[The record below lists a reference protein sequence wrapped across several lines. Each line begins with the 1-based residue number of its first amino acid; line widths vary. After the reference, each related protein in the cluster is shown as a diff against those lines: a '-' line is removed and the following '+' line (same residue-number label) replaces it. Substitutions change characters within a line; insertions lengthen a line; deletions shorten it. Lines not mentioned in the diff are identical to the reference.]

1 MAGAG
6 EAWPYPG
13 ARWWKFDFHTH
24 TPASHDYGKG
34 ARQAR
39 LRQITPED
47 WLLRFMRAGVDCV
60 AITDHNSGEWIDRLK
75 EALRVMQASDAEGFR
90 PLHLFPGVEV
100 TANGGIHMLAL
111 FRPDKTGSDIAA
123 VLGAVKYRGEPG
135 ASDVAAE
142 SAPISVVEAI
152 LDAGGIP
159 IPAHVDAPSGLW
171 KLRGNTLAPLLDA
184 DRLLACE
191 VVDPSSAPPELYR
204 RRRMNWAKVLG
215 SDSHHPHEVDGDRYP
230 GSHYTWVKMAH
241 PSLEGLRLA
250 LIDGNGLSI
259 RRSDDGVPFDPAG
272 IPKHIVEAIEIGEA
286 RFMGRR
292 EPSILTFSP
301 WLNALVGGR
310 GTGKSTVIHGIRLA
324 ANRVNELKALDSN
337 SVPRTTFEAFNRVP
351 TQRVATGGLQ
361 EATLVRLILMRDG
374 IRYRLQWRAEG
385 DGPVVQEDGSSGWKP
400 SGIQSVTP
408 ERFPLRIFSQGQIAA
423 LAGEN
428 QQALMQVIDDA
439 GGVAEH
445 HRELQASR
453 DAFYATQARIR
464 GVTTDLEGADRLA
477 VEKEDVERKLKRF
490 EEAGHTEV
498 LTRYRRRQRQNREVE
513 RQLEAV
519 ARLAEQIE
527 ATASEMHPED
537 IPNGLFS
544 DDPQD
549 HEVDT
554 ILASLAESVR
564 GASKALG
571 DHAQSLRRVADER
584 REQLSG
590 GAWRRAVDDAAR
602 DYEELIDAL
611 RAEGVSDPSE
621 YGRLV
626 QKRARLDG
634 ELRRLE
640 SLETERKRL
649 AGVARDQRRELQDK
663 RRAVSDARA
672 RFLEETLA
680 QNRFVHI
687 RCRDYGQEPRVVERS
702 LREVLDVLDER
713 FANDVLT
720 MDEDR
725 AEDGIVAR
733 LLTCLPDDPMRRR
746 VEFENR
752 LGDLKRRIEEAA
764 AGGDPFGG
772 AFNNFLARECGKT
785 PHLLDRL
792 LAWFPEDALI
802 VEYSRLGDGKDFQ
815 PIEQASAGQRS
826 AAMLAFLLAHGEAP
840 LVLDQPEDDLD
851 NHLIYDLVVRQIRE
865 NKSRRQIIVVTHN
878 PNIVVNGDAEMLH
891 ALKFVAGQCKVV
903 KSGSLQDE
911 AMREEVCRVM
921 EGGREAFERRYRR
934 LGREPA

>member
-1 MAGAG
+1 MAGSD

-34 ARQAR
+34 SGQVR
-39 LRQITPED
+39 LKQITPED
-47 WLLRFMRAGVDCV
+47 WLLRFMQAGVDCV
-60 AITDHNSGEWIDRLK
+60 AVTDHNSGEWIDRLK
-75 EALRVMQASDAEGFR
+75 ETLEAMQVSDTEGFR

-100 TANGGIHMLAL
+100 TANGGIHILAL
-111 FRPDKTGSDIAA
+111 LDPDKAGTDIAA
-123 VLGAVKYRGEPG
+123 LLGAVKYQGERG
-135 ASDVAAE
+135 ASDIAAE
-142 SAPISVVEAI
+142 SAPITVVEAI
-152 LDAGGIP
+152 LEAGGIP
-159 IPAHVDAPSGLW
+159 VPAHVDAPTGLW

-184 DRLLACE
+184 DMLLACE
-191 VVDPSSAPPELYR
+191 VVDPSSTPPELYGR
-204 RRRMNWAKVLG
+204 RRLNWAEVLG
-215 SDSHHPHEVDGDRYP
+215 SDSHHPDSAEGDRYP

-259 RRSDDGVPFDPAG
+259 RRSDEAVPFDPEG
-272 IPKHIVEAIEIGEA
+272 IPKHIVEMVEIGEA

-292 EPSILTFSP
+292 EPSVLKFSP

-310 GTGKSTVIHGIRLA
+310 GTGKSTVVHGVRLA
-324 ANRVNELKALDSN
+324 ANRAAELKRLDSN
-337 SVPRTTFEAFNRVP
+337 SVPRTTFEAFNRIP
-351 TQRVATGGLQ
+351 TQRVASGGLQ
-361 EATLVRLILMRDG
+361 EDTLVRLTLMRDG
-374 IRYRLQWRAEG
+374 VRYLLQWRA
-385 DGPVVQEDGSSGWKP
+385 DGSGAAVQEGGSPGWKP
-400 SGIQSVTP
+400 SEVQSVTP

-428 QQALMQVIDDA
+428 QRALMQVVDDA
-439 GGVAEH
+439 GGVAER
-445 HRELQASR
+445 HRELNASR
-453 DAFYATQARIR
+453 DAFFATRARIR
-464 GVTTDLEGADRLA
+464 GMATNLEDADRLA

-498 LTRYRRRQRQNREVE
+498 LTRYRRRQRQSREVE

-519 ARLAEQIE
+519 EKLAEQIE

-537 IPNGLFS
+537 IPDGLFS
-544 DDPQD
+544 DDPED
-549 HEVDT
+549 REVDA
-554 ILASLAESVR
+554 ILASQGESVR
-564 GASKALG
+564 SASE
-571 DHAQSLRRVADER
+571 SLRNQARTLREAAASY
-584 REQLSG
+584 REQLSE
-590 GAWRRAVDDAAR
+590 GAWRKAVDDAVR
-602 DYEELIDAL
+602 DYEKLIDAL
-611 RAEGVSDPSE
+611 REEGVGDPSE

-626 QKRARLDG
+626 QERVRLDG

-640 SLETERKRL
+640 SLEAERRRL
-649 AGVARDQRRELQDK
+649 ASVAREQRRELLEM
-663 RRAVSDARA
+663 RRAVSDARS
-672 RFLEETLA
+672 RFLEDTLA

-702 LREVLDVLDER
+702 LREVLGVPDER
-713 FANDVLT
+713 FANDILT
-720 MDEDR
+720 MDEDQ
-725 AEDGIVAR
+725 AKNGIVAR
-733 LLTCLPDDPMRRR
+733 LLTCLPDDLPQRRT
-746 VEFENR
+746 ELENR
-752 LGDLKRRIEEAA
+752 LNDLKRRFEEAA
-764 AGGDPFGG
+764 AGGDTFGG
-772 AFNNFLARECGKT
+772 AFNNFLARESERT
-785 PHLLDRL
+785 PDLLDRL

-815 PIEQASAGQRS
+815 PIIQASAGQRS
-826 AAMLAFLLAHGEAP
+826 AAMLAFLLAHGEEP

-891 ALKFVAGQCKVV
+891 ALDFVAGQCKVV
-903 KSGSLQDE
+903 QAGSLQDE

>member
-1 MAGAG
+1 MAAPD

-34 ARQAR
+34 ARQAK
-39 LRQITPED
+39 LKQITPED
-47 WLLRFMRAGVDCV
+47 WLRGFMQAGVDCV
-60 AITDHNSGEWIDRLK
+60 AVTDHNSGEWIDRLK
-75 EALRVMQASDAEGFR
+75 ESLEAMQATDAEGFR

-100 TANGGIHMLAL
+100 TANGGTHVLAVL
-111 FRPDKTGSDIAA
+111 GPDKKGSDIAA
-123 VLGAVKYRGEPG
+123 LLGAVKYQGERG
-135 ASDVAAE
+135 ASDIAAE

-171 KLRGNTLAPLLDA
+171 RLRGNTLAPLLDA

-191 VVDPSSAPPELYR
+191 VVDPSSTPPELYR
-204 RRRMNWAKVLG
+204 RRRLNWAEVLG
-215 SDSHHPHEVDGDRYP
+215 SDSHHPDSVEGDRHP
-230 GSHYTWVKMAH
+230 GSHYTWVKMAR

-250 LIDGNGLSI
+250 LVDGNGLSI
-259 RRSDDGVPFDPAG
+259 RRSDDTSPFDPAG
-272 IPKHIVEAIEIGEA
+272 LPKHIVEAIEICDA

-292 EPSILTFSP
+292 EPSVLKFSP

-310 GTGKSTVIHGIRLA
+310 GTGKSTVVHGIRLA
-324 ANRVNELKALDSN
+324 ANRAAELKGLDST
-337 SVPRTTFEAFNRVP
+337 SVPRMTFEAFNRIP

-361 EATLVRLILMRDG
+361 ESTLVRLVLMRDNV
-374 IRYRLQWRAEG
+374 RYRLQWRANG
-385 DGPVVQEDGSSGWKP
+385 AGAVVQEQGPRGWRP
-400 SGIQSVTP
+400 SHIQSVVP

-428 QQALMQVIDDA
+428 QQALMRVIDDA

-445 HRELQASR
+445 QRDLGASR
-453 DAFYATQARIR
+453 DAFFATQARTR
-464 GVTTDLEGADRLA
+464 GVTTNLENADRLA

-498 LTRYRRRQRQNREVE
+498 LTRYRHRQRQRREVE

-519 ARLAEQIE
+519 AKLAEQTD
-527 ATASEMHPED
+527 ATASEMHTED
-537 IPNGLFS
+537 IPDGLFS
-544 DDPQD
+544 EDPED
-549 HEVDT
+549 REVDT
-554 ILASLAESVR
+554 ILAALAESVR
-564 GASKALG
+564 GVSQVLR
-571 DHAQSLRRVADER
+571 DHARTLREVAAEHVDL
-584 REQLSG
+584 LSR
-590 GAWRRAVDDAAR
+590 GAWRRAIDEAAR

-626 QKRARLDG
+626 QERARLDG

-640 SLETERKRL
+640 SLEAERKRL
-649 AGVARDQRRELQDK
+649 VGVARGQRGELQDK

-672 RFLEETLA
+672 RFLQEILA
-680 QNRFVHI
+680 ENRFVHI
-687 RCRDYGQEPRVVERS
+687 QCRDYGQEPRVVERS
-702 LREVLDVLDER
+702 LRAVLGVLDER
-713 FANDVLT
+713 FANDILT

-725 AEDGIVAR
+725 PEDGIVAR
-733 LLTCLPDDPMRRR
+733 LLTSLPDDPAGRRA
-746 VEFENR
+746 EFENR
-752 LGDLKRRIEEAA
+752 LGDLKRRFETAA
-764 AGGDPFGG
+764 AGGDAFGG
-772 AFNNFLARECGKT
+772 AFNNYLARECGKT
-785 PHLLDRL
+785 PDLLDRL

-815 PIEQASAGQRS
+815 PIAQASAGQRS
-826 AAMLAFLLAHGEAP
+826 AAMLAFLLAHGEEP

-903 KSGSLQDE
+903 QSGSLQDK
-911 AMREEVCRVM
+911 AMREEVCLVM
-921 EGGREAFERRYRR
+921 EGGREAFEHRYRR

>member
-1 MAGAG
+1 MAGTD

-34 ARQAR
+34 SGQAKHK
-39 LRQITPED
+39 QITPES
-47 WLLRFMRAGVDCV
+47 WLLRFMQAGVDCV
-60 AITDHNSGEWIDRLK
+60 AVTDHNSGEWIDRLNETL
-75 EALRVMQASDAEGFR
+75 EAMQASGAEGFR

-100 TANGGIHMLAL
+100 TANGGIHILAVL
-111 FRPDKTGSDIAA
+111 GPDKTGSDIAA
-123 VLGAVKYRGEPG
+123 LLGVVKYQGERG
-135 ASDVAAE
+135 ASDIAAE

-152 LDAGGIP
+152 LEAGGIP
-159 IPAHVDAPSGLW
+159 IPAHVDAPTGLW
-171 KLRGNTLAPLLDA
+171 RLCGNTLAPLLDA
-184 DRLLACE
+184 DTLLACE
-191 VVDPSSAPPELYR
+191 VVDSSVVPPELYR
-204 RRRMNWAKVLG
+204 QKRLNWAKVLG
-215 SDSHHPHEVDGDRYP
+215 SDSHHPDSAEGDRYP

-259 RRSDDGVPFDPAG
+259 RRSDDAAPFDPAG
-272 IPKHIVEAIEIGEA
+272 VPKHMVEAIEIGDA

-292 EPSILTFSP
+292 EPSVLKFSP

-310 GTGKSTVIHGIRLA
+310 GTGKSTVVHGIRLA
-324 ANRVNELKALDSN
+324 ANRAAELKGLETN
-337 SVPRTTFEAFNRVP
+337 SVPRTTFEAFNRIP

-361 EATLVRLILMRDG
+361 DNTLVRLILMRDG
-374 IRYRLQWRAEG
+374 VRYRLQWRAD
-385 DGPVVQEDGSSGWKP
+385 DGGTTVQEDGSTGWKP
-400 SGIQSVTP
+400 SEIQSVTP

-423 LAGEN
+423 LADEN

-439 GGVAEH
+439 GGVVEQQ
-445 HRELQASR
+445 RELNASR
-453 DAFYATQARIR
+453 NAFYATRARIR
-464 GVTTDLEGADRLA
+464 GLATNLEDADRLE
-477 VEKEDVERKLKRF
+477 VEREDVERKLKRF

-498 LTRYRRRQRQNREVE
+498 LTRYRRRQRQSREVE

-519 ARLAEQIE
+519 AKLAEQIE

-537 IPNGLFS
+537 IPDGLFS
-544 DDPQD
+544 DDPED
-549 HEVDT
+549 REVDV

-564 GASKALG
+564 GASQALRN
-571 DHAQSLRRVADER
+571 QRRTLREVAAAH

-590 GAWRRAVDDAAR
+590 GAWRQAVDDAVR

-611 RAEGVSDPSE
+611 REEGVGDPNE

-626 QKRARLDG
+626 QERVRLDG

-640 SLETERKRL
+640 SLEAERKRL
-649 AGVARDQRRELQDK
+649 VGVARNQRRDLRDK
-663 RRAVSDARA
+663 RQAVSDVRA
-672 RFLEETLA
+672 RFLQETLA
-680 QNRFVHI
+680 QNQFVHI

-702 LREVLDVLDER
+702 LREVLGVLDER
-713 FANDVLT
+713 FANDILT

-733 LLTCLPDDPMRRR
+733 LLTCLPDDPTRRR
-746 VEFENR
+746 AEFENR
-752 LGDLKRRIEEAA
+752 LSDLKRRFEEAA
-764 AGGDPFGG
+764 AGRNAFGG
-772 AFNNFLARECGKT
+772 AFTNFLARECGKT
-785 PHLLDRL
+785 PDLLDRL

-815 PIEQASAGQRS
+815 PIIQASAGQRS
-826 AAMLAFLLAHGEAP
+826 AAMLAFLLAHGEEP

-851 NHLIYDLVVRQIRE
+851 NHLIYDLVVRQMRE

-891 ALKFVAGQCKVV
+891 ALNFVAGQCKVV
-903 KSGSLQDE
+903 QSGSLQDE
-911 AMREEVCRVM
+911 TMREEVCRVM

>member
-1 MAGAG
+1 MSGVD

-34 ARQAR
+34 SGQAKIK
-39 LRQITPED
+39 QITPEG
-47 WLLRFMRAGVDCV
+47 WLLRFMQAGVDCV
-60 AITDHNSGEWIDRLK
+60 AVTDHNSGEWIDQLK
-75 EALRVMQASDAEGFR
+75 ETLEAMQASDAEGFR

-100 TANGGIHMLAL
+100 TANGGIHILAVL
-111 FRPDKTGSDIAA
+111 GPDKTGSDIAA
-123 VLGAVKYRGEPG
+123 LLGAVKYQGERG
-135 ASDVAAE
+135 ASDIAAE
-142 SAPISVVEAI
+142 SAPIGVVEAV
-152 LDAGGIP
+152 LEAGGIP
-159 IPAHVDAPSGLW
+159 VPAHVDAPTGLW
-171 KLRGNTLAPLLDA
+171 QLRGNTLAPLLDA
-184 DRLLACE
+184 DTLLACE
-191 VVDPSSAPPELYR
+191 VVDPSSTPPELYR
-204 RRRMNWAKVLG
+204 RKRLNWARVLG
-215 SDSHHPHEVDGDRYP
+215 SDSHHPDGAEGDRYP

-259 RRSDDGVPFDPAG
+259 RRSDDAAPFDPAG
-272 IPKHIVEAIEIGEA
+272 VPKHIVEAIEIGDA

-292 EPSILTFSP
+292 EPSVLTFSP

-310 GTGKSTVIHGIRLA
+310 GTGKSTVVHGIRLA
-324 ANRVNELKALDSN
+324 ANRAAELKGLDSN
-337 SVPRTTFEAFNRVP
+337 SVPRTTFEAFNRIP
-351 TQRVATGGLQ
+351 TQRVASGGLQ
-361 EATLVRLILMRDG
+361 EETLVRLILMRDG
-374 IRYRLQWRAEG
+374 VRYRLQWRA
-385 DGPVVQEDGSSGWKP
+385 DGSGAAVQEGGSPGWKP
-400 SGIQSVTP
+400 SEVQSVTP

-445 HRELQASR
+445 QREMNASR
-453 DAFYATQARIR
+453 DAFFATRARIR
-464 GVTTDLEGADRLA
+464 GLATNLEDADRLA
-477 VEKEDVERKLKRF
+477 VEREDVERKLKRF

-498 LTRYRRRQRQNREVE
+498 LTRYRRRQRQSREVE

-519 ARLAEQIE
+519 AKLAEQIE
-527 ATASEMHPED
+527 ATAAEMHPED
-537 IPNGLFS
+537 IPDGLFS
-544 DDPQD
+544 DDPED
-549 HEVDT
+549 REIDA

-564 GASKALG
+564 GAS
-571 DHAQSLRRVADER
+571 QVLRDGARTLREVAAAH

-590 GAWRRAVDDAAR
+590 GAWHRAVNDAAR
-602 DYEELIDAL
+602 DYDELIDAL
-611 RAEGVSDPSE
+611 RAEGVGDPSE

-626 QKRARLDG
+626 QERARLDG

-640 SLETERKRL
+640 SLEAERKRL
-649 AGVARDQRRELQDK
+649 VGVARDQRRELQDK

-702 LREVLDVLDER
+702 LREVLGVLDER
-713 FANDVLT
+713 FANDILT

-725 AEDGIVAR
+725 AEDGNVAR
-733 LLTCLPDDPMRRR
+733 LLTCLPDDPPRHRA
-746 VEFENR
+746 EFEDR
-752 LGDLKRRIEEAA
+752 LNDLKRRFEEAA
-764 AGGDPFGG
+764 TGGDAFGG

-785 PHLLDRL
+785 PDLLDRL

-815 PIEQASAGQRS
+815 PITQASAGQRS
-826 AAMLAFLLAHGEAP
+826 AAMLAFLLAHGGEP

-851 NHLIYDLVVRQIRE
+851 NHLIYDLVVRQIRA

-891 ALKFVAGQCKVV
+891 ALDFVAGQCKVV
-903 KSGSLQDE
+903 QSGSLQDE

>member
-1 MAGAG
+1 MAGSDKG
-6 EAWPYPG
+6 WPYPG

-34 ARQAR
+34 TRQAKHK
-39 LRQITPED
+39 QIMPED
-47 WLLRFMRAGVDCV
+47 WLRRFMQADVDCV
-60 AITDHNSGEWIDRLK
+60 AVTDHNSGEWIDQLK
-75 EALRVMQASDAEGFR
+75 ETLEAMQASGAEGFR

-100 TANGGIHMLAL
+100 TANGGIHILAV
-111 FRPDKTGSDIAA
+111 FGPDKTGSDIAA
-123 VLGAVKYRGEPG
+123 LLGSVKYQGERG
-135 ASDVAAE
+135 ASDIAAE

-159 IPAHVDAPSGLW
+159 VPAHVDAPSGLW

-184 DRLLACE
+184 DMLLACE
-191 VVDPSSAPPELYR
+191 VVDPASTPPELYQR
-204 RRRMNWAKVLG
+204 KRLNWAEVLG
-215 SDSHHPHEVDGDRYP
+215 SDSHHPDSTDGDRYP

-259 RRSDDGVPFDPAG
+259 RRSDDSAPFDPLG
-272 IPKHIVEAIEIGEA
+272 LPKHIVEAIEIGDA

-292 EPSILTFSP
+292 EPSVLKFSP

-324 ANRVNELKALDSN
+324 ANRAVELNGLDSN
-337 SVPRTTFEAFNRVP
+337 SVPRSTFEAFNRVP

-361 EATLVRLILMRDG
+361 EDTLIRLTLMRDG
-374 IRYRLQWRAEG
+374 VRYRLQWRA
-385 DGPVVQEDGSSGWKP
+385 DGGGAVVQEDGSPGWKP
-400 SGIQSVTP
+400 SEIQSVTP

-445 HRELQASR
+445 QRELNASR
-453 DAFYATQARIR
+453 DAFFATQARIR
-464 GVTTDLEGADRLA
+464 GVATNLEDADRLA

-498 LTRYRRRQRQNREVE
+498 LTRYRRRQRQSREVE

-519 ARLAEQIE
+519 AKLAEQIDG
-527 ATASEMHPED
+527 TASEMHPED
-537 IPNGLFS
+537 IPDGLFS
-544 DDPQD
+544 DDPED
-549 HEVDT
+549 REVGS

-564 GASKALG
+564 GASQALE
-571 DHAQSLRRVADER
+571 DQARALREAAAEHRDR
-584 REQLSG
+584 LSG
-590 GAWRRAVDDAAR
+590 GAWHRAVDEAAR
-602 DYEELIDAL
+602 AYEELIDAL
-611 RAEGVSDPSE
+611 RTEGVSDPNE

-626 QKRARLDG
+626 QERGRLDG
-634 ELRRLE
+634 ELGHLE
-640 SLETERKRL
+640 SLESERKRL
-649 AGVARDQRRELQDK
+649 VGVARDQRLELQDQ

-672 RFLEETLA
+672 RFLEEILA
-680 QNRFVHI
+680 QNPFVHI
-687 RCRDYGQEPRVVERS
+687 RCREYGQEPRVVERS
-702 LREVLDVLDER
+702 LREVLGVLDDR
-713 FANDVLT
+713 FASDILT

-733 LLTCLPDDPMRRR
+733 LLTSLPDDPTRRR
-746 VEFENR
+746 AEFENR
-752 LGDLKRRIEEAA
+752 IGDLKRRIEEAA
-764 AGGDPFGG
+764 AGGDAFGG

-785 PHLLDRL
+785 PDLLDRL
-792 LAWFPEDALI
+792 LAWFPEDALV

-815 PIEQASAGQRS
+815 PIAQASAGQRS
-826 AAMLAFLLAHGEAP
+826 AAMLAFLLAHGEEP

-891 ALKFVAGQCKVV
+891 ALDFVAGQCKVV
-903 KSGSLQDE
+903 KSGSLQDK

>member
-1 MAGAG
+1 MAGVDG
-6 EAWPYPG
+6 AWPYPG

-34 ARQAR
+34 ARQAK
-39 LRQITPED
+39 LKQITPES
-47 WLLRFMRAGVDCV
+47 WLLRFMNAGVDCV
-60 AITDHNSGEWIDRLK
+60 AVTDHNSGEWIDRLK
-75 EALRVMQASDAEGFR
+75 EALEAMQTSDAEGFR

-100 TANGGIHMLAL
+100 TANGGIHILGV

-123 VLGAVKYRGEPG
+123 LLGAVKYQGERG
-135 ASDVAAE
+135 ASDIAAE
-142 SAPISVVEAI
+142 SAPISVIEAI

-159 IPAHVDAPSGLW
+159 VPAHVDAPSGLW

-184 DRLLACE
+184 DLLLACE
-191 VVDPSSAPPELYR
+191 VVDPSSVPPELYGR
-204 RRRMNWAKVLG
+204 KRMNWAEVLG
-215 SDSHHPHEVDGDRYP
+215 SDSHHPDDAGGERYP
-230 GSHYTWVKMAH
+230 GSHYTWVKMAR

-259 RRSDDGVPFDPAG
+259 RRSDDVGPFDPAG

-292 EPSILTFSP
+292 EPSVLTFSP

-310 GTGKSTVIHGIRLA
+310 GTGKSTVVHGIRLA
-324 ANRVNELKALDSN
+324 ANRASELKALSSS
-337 SVPRTTFEAFNRVP
+337 SVPRTTFEAFNRIP

-361 EATLVRLILMRDG
+361 EDMLVRLTLLRDG
-374 IRYRLQWRAEG
+374 IRYRLQWSAGG
-385 DGPVVQEDGSSGWKP
+385 DSAVVQEEGPPGWRP
-400 SGIQSVTP
+400 SQIQSVTP

-445 HRELQASR
+445 QRELQASR
-453 DAFYATQARIR
+453 DAFFATQARIR
-464 GVTTDLEGADRLA
+464 GVRTSLEDADRLA
-477 VEKEDVERKLKRF
+477 VEREDVERKLKRF

-498 LTRYRRRQRQNREVE
+498 LTRYRHRQRQNREVE
-513 RQLEAV
+513 RQFEAV
-519 ARLAEQIE
+519 AKLAEQIE
-527 ATASEMHPED
+527 ATGSEMRPED
-537 IPNGLFS
+537 IPDGLFS

-549 HEVDT
+549 REVDA

-564 GASKALG
+564 DASQALG
-571 DHAQSLRRVADER
+571 DQARTLRKVAAEH

-590 GAWRRAVDDAAR
+590 GGWRRAVDDAAL

-626 QKRARLDG
+626 QARARLDS
-634 ELRRLE
+634 ELSRLE
-640 SLETERKRL
+640 SLEAERKRL
-649 AGVARDQRRELQDK
+649 VRVARDQRRELQDK
-663 RRAVSDARA
+663 RRTVSDARS
-672 RFLEETLA
+672 RFLEATLA
-680 QNRFVHI
+680 RNRFVHI
-687 RCRDYGQEPRVVERS
+687 RCRDYGHEPRVVERS
-702 LREVLDVLDER
+702 LREVLGVLDER
-713 FANDVLT
+713 FANDILT

-725 AEDGIVAR
+725 AENGIVAR
-733 LLTCLPDDPMRRR
+733 LLTTLPDDPASRRT
-746 VEFENR
+746 EFENR
-752 LGDLKRRIEEAA
+752 LGDLKRWIEEAA
-764 AGGDPFGG
+764 AGGDAFGG

-785 PHLLDRL
+785 PDLLDRL

-826 AAMLAFLLAHGEAP
+826 AAMLAFLLAHGDAP

-891 ALKFVAGQCKVV
+891 ALNFVAGQCKVV